1 MPESRVA
8 RRWRWPLT
16 LLLAAATFAGALA
29 GCENLDTQQRKWIF
43 QASVLPDTDDGAHLD
58 GIDDVWIDVPG
69 PAPIGRLNDVAGIGR
84 LHGTTPIGRL
94 HGVASIG
101 RLHGLWIANPH
112 RHAPVLLFLHGS
124 RRDVED
130 SEFRMRHMRDLGF
143 SVLAIDYR
151 GFGRSSDLLPSEAS
165 VDADARA
172 AWTWLA
178 SRYPKRDRYIF
189 GHSLGGA
196 IGVRLASE
204 VDDAKGLIVE
214 GTFPSIAAVVA
225 TFKWGWLP
233 FSPLITQRFDS
244 ADRIA
249 EVEVP
254 VLVVHGTRDTLIPP
268 ALGRELFDRAHE
280 PKRFV
285 LVEGG
290 THYSTNGRG
299 QRQYETALHDLFGIG
314 G

>member
-1 MPESRVA
+1 MHESPIYCHWR

-16 LLLAAATFAGALA
+16 LLLAAAAFAAALA
-29 GCENLDTQQRKWIF
+29 GCERLDTQQRKWIF
-43 QASVLPDTDDGAHLD
+43 QASVLQDADDGAHID
-58 GIDDVWIDVPG
+58 GIDDVWINLPG
-69 PAPIGRLNDVAGIGR
+69 TAPK
-84 LHGTTPIGRL
+84 T
-94 HGVASIG
+94 
-101 RLHGLWIANPH
+101 RLHGLWCANAH
-112 RHAPVLLFLHGS
+112 RDAPVLLYLHGS

-130 SEFRMRHMRDLGF
+130 SEFRIRHMRDLGF

-151 GFGRSSDLLPSEAS
+151 GFGRSSDVLPSEAS
-165 VDADARA
+165 VDEDART
-172 AWTWLA
+172 AWAWLE
-178 SRYPKRDRYIF
+178 SRYPKHDRYIF

-204 VDDAKGLIVE
+204 VADAKGLIVE
-214 GTFPSIAAVVA
+214 GSFPSIAAVVA

-233 FSPLITQRFDS
+233 ISPLITQHFDA

-249 EVEVP
+249 DVKVP

-268 ALGRELFDRAHE
+268 ALGHALFDRAHE

-299 QRQYETALHDLFGIG
+299 QQQYKAALRDLFGVG
-314 G
+314 A